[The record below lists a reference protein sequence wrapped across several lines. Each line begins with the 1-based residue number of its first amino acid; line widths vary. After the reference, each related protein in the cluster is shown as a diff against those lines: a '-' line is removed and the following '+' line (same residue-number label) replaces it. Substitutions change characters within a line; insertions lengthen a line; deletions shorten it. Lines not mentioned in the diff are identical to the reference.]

1 MIPAHIHKAVVL
13 IWDAVNEKWD
23 EETWAYPHYTY
34 LFRQLARKHRLEKR
48 ICVLKNTRLLNLW
61 NEWVKK
67 PMTATDRRRLEKA
80 KRMQFADFTER
91 FISLFRTD
99 EAFAR
104 LDGIMRDI
112 YLKEEAR
119 TGSE

>member
-80 KRMQFADFTER
+80 KRMQFSDFTER

-119 TGSE
+119 TGGE